1 MIIGTAGHIDHGKTA
16 LVHALTG
23 VDTDRLKEEKA
34 RGITIDLGYAYLPLP
49 NGEVLGFVD
58 VPGHEK
64 LIHNMLA
71 GATGID
77 FVLVVV
83 AADDGVMPQ
92 TREHV
97 QILDLLGLDQGA
109 VVLSKVDRVA
119 PGRIDEVAQEIR
131 ALLAGTPFANCPL
144 FPLSAVTGLGV
155 APLYQYL
162 EALAERATAK
172 KTSGHFRLAVDR
184 CFTLTG
190 TGTVVT
196 GTAYSG
202 EVRVGDHLL
211 LSPAGIPVRVRGM
224 HVQNHPAESG
234 RGGERCA
241 LNLAGTQLR
250 KEFIHRGD
258 WMVAPTLHMP
268 SQRMDVRLKLLAGEA
283 KPLRQGMPVHFH
295 LGAADIMGRVALLE
309 GDILKPGQE
318 ILARIALD
326 RSTLAQH
333 GDRFVLRDP
342 SAQRSI
348 GGGIVLDPHPPTRG
362 RHRPTRLA
370 TLRALETDRPEEALA
385 QLLQAG
391 DTPLDLVAFQR
402 DWNLR
407 DVDAEALWSTTPMVR
422 IQTGG
427 GWLGLACEAWDA
439 VGESALAALAR
450 LHQSAPDLPGATAA
464 QLRMQL
470 PQRPPLAVLEARLA
484 ALREAGR
491 LARNGPWFHLPG
503 HRPQLTPQ
511 DTENWNKMAL
521 LLVAGGFQPP
531 RVRDIAQELE
541 IDEGAVRGLLHRVAR
556 TGQVL
561 KVAHDHFFP
570 RETVGRLAAIAEA
583 LGHELADGR
592 FTAAQ
597 YRNRID
603 VGRKL
608 AIQILEFFDRSVF
621 TRRQGNLRSIRQVS
635 EAIFGVGGNALP
647 ASSNESD

>member
-34 RGITIDLGYAYLPLP
+34 RGITIDLGYAYIPLP

-97 QILDLLGLDQGA
+97 QILDLLGLDHGA
-109 VVLSKVDRVA
+109 VVMTKVDRVA
-119 PGRIDEVAQEIR
+119 PGRIDEVAQEIQ
-131 ALLAGTPFANCPL
+131 ALLAGTPLANCPL
-144 FPLSAVTGLGV
+144 FPLSSVTGLGV

-162 EALAERATAK
+162 EGLAERIGARQGP
-172 KTSGHFRLAVDR
+172 GHFRLAVDR
-184 CFTLTG
+184 CFTLAG

-202 EVRVGDHLL
+202 EVRVGDRLL

-224 HVQNHPAESG
+224 HVQNRRAELG

-241 LNLAGTQLR
+241 LNLAGVQVS
-250 KEFIHRGD
+250 KECIHRGD
-258 WMVAPTLHMP
+258 WIVAPPLHAP
-268 SQRMDVRLKLLAGEA
+268 SQRMDVRLRLLAGEV
-283 KPLRQGMPVHFH
+283 KPLHQGMPIHFH
-295 LGAADIMGRVALLE
+295 LGAADIMGRVTLLE
-309 GDILKPGQE
+309 GDTMRPGQE
-318 ILARIALD
+318 ILAQIALH

-342 SAQRSI
+342 SARQTI
-348 GGGIVLDPHPPTRG
+348 GGGIVLDPHPPARG
-362 RHRPTRLA
+362 RRKPARLA
-370 TLRALETDRPEEALA
+370 ALRALETDRPEEALA
-385 QLLQAG
+385 RLLQAA
-391 DTPLDLVAFQR
+391 DIPLDLTVFQR

-407 DVDAEALWSTTPMVR
+407 DADAEALWSTVPMVR
-422 IQTGG
+422 IQRGD
-427 GWLGLACEAWDA
+427 GWLGLAFEAWDA
-439 VGESALAALAR
+439 LGESALAALSG
-450 LHQSAPDLPGATAA
+450 LHQSASDLPGATAA

-470 PQRPPLAVLEARLA
+470 PQRPPLEVLEARLA
-484 ALREAGR
+484 ALRDAGR
-491 LARNGPWFHLPG
+491 LARHGPWFHLPG
-503 HRPQLTPQ
+503 HRPQLTLQ
-511 DTENWNKMAL
+511 DTENWKKMAPL
-521 LLVAGGFQPP
+521 LMAGDFQPP
-531 RVRDIAQELE
+531 RVRDIAQELGM
-541 IDEGAVRGLLHRVAR
+541 DEKEVRGLLYRVAR
-556 TGQVL
+556 TGQAF

-570 RETVGRLAAIAEA
+570 REIVGRLAAAAED

-597 YRNRID
+597 YRDRID

-608 AIQILEFFDRSVF
+608 AIQILEFFDRSAF
-621 TRRQGNLRSIRQVS
+621 TRRQGNLRSIRQLS
-635 EAIFGVGGNALP
+635 EATFGADGNALQR
-647 ASSNESD
+647 ADQ

>member
-23 VDTDRLKEEKA
+23 VDADRLKEEKA
-34 RGITIDLGYAYLPLP
+34 RGITIDLGYAYIPLP

-97 QILDLLGLDQGA
+97 QILDLLGLDRGA
-109 VVLSKVDRVA
+109 VVMTKVDRVA

-131 ALLAGTPFANCPL
+131 TLLAGTPLANCPL
-144 FPLSAVTGLGV
+144 FPVSSVTGLGV

-162 EALAERATAK
+162 EGLAERIGARQGP
-172 KTSGHFRLAVDR
+172 GHFRLAVDR
-184 CFTLTG
+184 CFTLAG

-202 EVRVGDHLL
+202 EVRVGDRLL

-224 HVQNHPAESG
+224 HVQNRRAELG

-241 LNLAGTQLR
+241 LNLAGVQVS
-250 KEFIHRGD
+250 KECIHRGD
-258 WMVAPTLHMP
+258 WIVAPSLHAP
-268 SQRMDVRLKLLAGEA
+268 CQRMDVRLRLLAGEV
-283 KPLRQGMPVHFH
+283 KPLHQGMPIHFH
-295 LGAADIMGRVALLE
+295 LGAADIMGRVTLLE
-309 GDILKPGQE
+309 GDTMRPGQE
-318 ILARIALD
+318 ILAQIALN

-342 SAQRSI
+342 SARQTI
-348 GGGIVLDPHPPTRG
+348 GGGIVLDPHPPARG
-362 RHRPTRLA
+362 RRKPARLA
-370 TLRALETDRPEEALA
+370 ALRALETDRPEEALA
-385 QLLQAG
+385 RLLPVAA
-391 DTPLDLVAFQR
+391 TPLDLTVFQR

-407 DVDAEALWSTTPMVR
+407 DADAEALWSTVPMVR
-422 IQTGG
+422 MQRGES
-427 GWLGLACEAWDA
+427 WLGLAFEAWDA
-439 VGESALAALAR
+439 LGESALAALSG
-450 LHQSAPDLPGATAA
+450 LHQSASDLPGATAA

-470 PQRPPLAVLEARLA
+470 PQRPLLEVLEARLA
-484 ALREAGR
+484 ALRDAGR
-491 LARNGPWFHLPG
+491 LARHGPWFHLPG
-503 HRPQLTPQ
+503 HLPQLTPQ
-511 DTENWNKMAL
+511 DTENWKKMAPL
-521 LLVAGGFQPP
+521 LIADDFQPP
-531 RVRDIAQELE
+531 RVRDIAQELGM
-541 IDEGAVRGLLHRVAR
+541 DEKEVRGLLYRVAR
-556 TGQVL
+556 TGQAF

-570 RETVGRLAAIAEA
+570 REIVARLATAAED

-597 YRNRID
+597 YRDRID

-608 AIQILEFFDRSVF
+608 AIQILEFFDRSAF
-621 TRRQGNLRSIRQVS
+621 TRRQGNLRSIRQLS
-635 EAIFGVGGNALP
+635 EATFGAGGNELQRA
-647 ASSNESD
+647 NQ